1 MRNKR
6 IDTVSQIKKEEHM
19 DSYRE
24 KIAEMVG
31 QIEDVWILKAIHNFI
46 VGMTKEGN

>member
-1 MRNKR
+1 M
-6 IDTVSQIKKEEHM
+6 IDIRKNTVSQIKKEEHM

-24 KIAEMVG
+24 KIAELVG
-31 QIEDVWILKAIHNFI
+31 QIEEIWILKAIYNFI